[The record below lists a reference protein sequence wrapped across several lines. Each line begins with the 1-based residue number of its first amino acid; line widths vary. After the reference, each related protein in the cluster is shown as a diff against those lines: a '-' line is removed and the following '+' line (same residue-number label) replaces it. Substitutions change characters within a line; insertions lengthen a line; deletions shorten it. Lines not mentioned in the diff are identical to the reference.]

1 MRRASIVGRASVLAL
16 ATALSLPAL
25 AGHAKCTR
33 SAEECAAHMK
43 EMFQTR
49 GWAGMEKEYNEDGT
63 ITIRAVLPNS
73 PAEKAGIKAGDLL
86 VSMNGITLSKENEAK
101 IEEAKETGMRIGD
114 TVSFGVKRGKEIAT
128 IKVTLE
134 RIPDAVLAALIDK
147 HAKEEHQIA
156 RN

>member
-1 MRRASIVGRASVLAL
+1 MRRALIVGRASVLAL
-16 ATALSLPAL
+16 AAALSLPAL

-33 SAEECAAHMK
+33 SAEDCAAHMK

-49 GWAGMEKEYNEDGT
+49 GWAGLDKDFNEDGT
-63 ITIRAVLPNS
+63 ITVRAVLPKS

-86 VSMNGITLSKENEAK
+86 VSMDGVTLSKENEAK
-101 IEEAKETGMRIGD
+101 IEEMKETGMRIGD
-114 TVSFGVKRGKEIAT
+114 TVSFGVKRGKEIVT
-128 IKVTLE
+128 VKVTLE
-134 RIPDAVLAALIDK
+134 KIPDAVLAGLIDK